1 MDYIL
6 NRINNDMAIC
16 DENSY
21 EYIVSLRKRIEYTLF
36 AVVGFLWNK
45 NADELLVDDRQRIIS
60 SFDRMSI
67 GDVVSAI
74 TSLDIYKEILHNKK
88 ARSIIVKY
96 PGIRNIKIG
105 HGYALGA
112 DLVNILS
119 PLYEDLINAVPFLKD
134 DYALVIVEKKDATQ
148 YHGIRIDANANGQK
162 NRWACP
168 KDVFPNENEFP
179 RTYIQIN
186 NQYYKLSPFITLNR
200 KGVEIEEF
208 VFSSLTDS
216 LTGQIKLCPLFGNN
230 SDKQEIYS
238 EFARFSEVDEYR
250 EVSSNGTVM
259 NCFDC
264 NYQTY
269 QDVGLT
275 QIVLDFLLKNKANV
289 SATLWGHGGVGKTAC
304 IQNVCQQL
312 FCRKEQAFSYIV
324 FVTAKDRIYNPAT
337 GKISGNG
344 SKYVRQYSE
353 VIETIAQTVFPDA
366 GVQANGEKLSI
377 VEQQIR
383 EYSGKLLIVIDDYE
397 TFIDEEKQKI
407 SEFIKSL
414 DINHHKVIIT
424 TRNLRLSIGTPIP
437 TNELDSSA
445 TCRFLQGIIDK
456 TCPELSDLLKKELS
470 KKEVPEIVL
479 AATNGRPIFIYQFA
493 YLFMQNGMKK
503 DIFSALYSG
512 TDAQD
517 FLYGRVYEYLTDTA
531 KYVFATIPAIVNDDL
546 LFRFDMLKYILS
558 KEVSDEDKF
567 ESAVDEL
574 VNQLVIE
581 RYTDSQ
587 GRVYAQELLSIMQN
601 QFSKLGDSRKEAIR
615 RLIESLGGKEI
626 SGTIEEA
633 MLREAD
639 RSRITGNVAEIISK
653 YRRVLNQKDSPLK
666 IRKQALLNAASYLSA
681 NDLNPKAASEL
692 IKEYLPIF
700 KDDEQ
705 IAYQYVVCL
714 WQQEDRKFDTVNF
727 IREFFSKANGH
738 KKTSNQ
744 YLQFFALGTSYCTY
758 YDAVLRSYD
767 TREKRRTQLS
777 QTINEFGRELFEA
790 VKLSY
795 VKLRAGVKHV
805 VQMGL
810 VQTAKTC
817 CEFEAQDM
825 PKLKL
830 GLDICEF
837 SVERFNNYFMN
848 QSKQIHEK
856 ISRKI
861 KLIESQKT
869 TETPGTIRDPFW
881 WNSFI
886 ADGYSVN
893 DCIEGFI
900 SGIAPYGVFVK
911 FGKNSNYKGL
921 MHISKISHEYLPSEH
936 LTTLFTYGQQITV
949 KIIKI
954 DFERKRIDLS
964 LKEML

>member
-6 NRINNDMAIC
+6 NHINNDLAIC

-21 EYIVSLRKRIEYTLF
+21 EYVVSLRKRIEYILF
-36 AVVGFLWNK
+36 VLTGYLWNK
-45 NADELLVDDRQRIIS
+45 NADDLLIDDRQRIIA

-74 TSLDIYKEILHNKK
+74 TSLDVNKEILHNKK
-88 ARSIIVKY
+88 ARTLIGKY
-96 PGIRNIKIG
+96 PGIRNIKMG
-105 HGYALGA
+105 HGYALGS
-112 DLVNILS
+112 DLVSTLS
-119 PLYEDLINAVPFLKD
+119 PLYDDLIAAIPLLQSD
-134 DYALVIVEKKDATQ
+134 HSLIIVERNDSTQ
-148 YHGIRIDANANGQK
+148 YYGLRIDANAYGQK

-168 KDVFPNENEFP
+168 KDNFPDENEFP

-186 NQYYKLSPFITLNR
+186 NQYFKLSPFITLNR
-200 KGVEIEEF
+200 KGLEIEEF

-216 LTGQIKLCPLFGNN
+216 LTGQIKLCPLFGNIPE
-230 SDKQEIYS
+230 KQEIYS
-238 EFARFSEVDEYR
+238 EFARFSEADEYR
-250 EVSSNGTVM
+250 EVGSNGTVM

-264 NYQTY
+264 NHQTY
-269 QDVGLT
+269 QDVGFT
-275 QIVLDFLLKNKANV
+275 KIVMDFLLRNKANV

-312 FCRKEQAFSYIV
+312 FCSKELAFSYII
-324 FVTAKDRIYNPAT
+324 FITAKDRIYNPAT
-337 GKISGNG
+337 GKISGNK
-344 SKYVRQYSE
+344 SKYVRHYSE
-353 VIETIAQTVFPDA
+353 VIETITQTVFPDTNFQPDKLNVA
-366 GVQANGEKLSI
+366 EK
-377 VEQQIR
+377 QIQ

-397 TFIDEEKQKI
+397 TFIDEEKHKI
-407 SEFIKSL
+407 SEFIKTL

-437 TNELDSSA
+437 TSELDSIT
-445 TCRFLQGIIDK
+445 TCRFLQEIIDR
-456 TCPELSDLLKKELS
+456 TCPELSDSLKKELS
-470 KKEVPEIVL
+470 KVGVPEKVL

-493 YLFMQNGMKK
+493 YLFMQNGMRQ

-512 TDAQD
+512 KDAQD

-531 KYVFATIPAIVNDDL
+531 KSVFATIPSVVNDDL
-546 LFRFDMLKYILS
+546 LFRFDMLKYVLS
-558 KEVSDEDKF
+558 KEITDDDKF
-567 ESAVDEL
+567 EGAVDEL

-581 RYTDSQ
+581 RYSDSQ
-587 GRVYAQELLSIMQN
+587 GRVYAQELLSIMQT
-601 QFSKLGDSRKEAIR
+601 QFSKLADSRKETIR

-639 RSRITGNVAEIISK
+639 QSRLTGNVAEIISK
-653 YRRVLNQKDSPLK
+653 YRRVLNQKNSPIK

-681 NDLNPKAASEL
+681 NDLNAKAAGEL
-692 IKEYLPIF
+692 IKEYLPMF

-714 WQQEDRKFDTVNF
+714 WQQEDRKLDAVTF
-727 IREFFSKANGH
+727 IREFFSKASGH

-767 TREKRRTQLS
+767 TIEKRRTQLR
-777 QTINEFGRELFEA
+777 QTINEFGRELFDA
-790 VKLSY
+790 ATASY
-795 VKLRAGVKHV
+795 SKLRSGVKHV

-817 CEFEAQDM
+817 CEFDAQDM
-825 PKLKL
+825 SKLKL
-830 GLDICEF
+830 GLEICEF
-837 SVERFNNYFMN
+837 SFDRFTHHFVN
-848 QSKQIHEK
+848 QSKLIHEK
-856 ISRKI
+856 ITRKI

-869 TETPGTIRDPFW
+869 SDTPDTNSIPFW
-881 WNSFI
+881 WDSFI
-886 ADGYSVN
+886 TDGYSVN
-893 DCIEGFI
+893 DCVDGFI
-900 SGIAPYGVFVK
+900 SGIVPYGVFVK
-911 FGKNSNYKGL
+911 FGKESNYKGL
-921 MHISKISHEYLPSEH
+921 LHISKISHEFLPSEH
-936 LTTLFTYGQQITV
+936 LPTLFSYNQQITV
-949 KIIKI
+949 KIINI
-954 DFERKRIDLS
+954 DYDKKRIDLV